1 MAEISTVNGLSVNPI
16 QNAQLKRRYDH
27 HISKILAISQKK
39 SSVKLISEE
48 QRKISDI
55 LKKSKEKS
63 KHFKEREFM
72 VKCDAE
78 NKRLLKSLSTINARQ
93 RAKTDRD

>member
-1 MAEISTVNGLSVNPI
+1 MAEISTVNGLSVNPV
-16 QNAQLKRRYDH
+16 QNAQLKRRYDQ

-63 KHFKEREFM
+63 KQFR
-72 VKCDAE
+72 
-78 NKRLLKSLSTINARQ
+78 
-93 RAKTDRD
+93 